1 MTVLVEEPATH
12 ECSGPSAPGSSRA
25 VCGYA
30 SRKDDYLARLRK
42 IAGQVGGLQKTI
54 EDDRWWP
61 DVVTQVASAT
71 RALRAAVRPAN
82 PQPTPANTI

>member
-42 IAGQVGGLQKTI
+42 IAGQVRLQKTI

-71 RALRAAVRPAN
+71 RALRAAVRPVN

>member
-42 IAGQVGGLQKTI
+42 IAGQVRLQKTI

-71 RALRAAVRPAN
+71 RALRAAVGPAD
-82 PQPTPANTI
+82 PHPTPMDTI